1 MSGSRPSPQSLA
13 ALSWARPGAAER
25 ARRNEAWARLKA
37 EMDAAARKLLRDIV
51 KRRARALLEDPGQL
65 EMIATAL
72 SRLSPDEMILRV
84 CDIRRATR
92 SLRTRPDPLVGRVEA
107 HNLNAA
113 ELAAR
118 FLGRRDVLSREALR
132 REAA

>member
-1 MSGSRPSPQSLA
+1 VSGARPGPQSLA
-13 ALSWARPGAAER
+13 GLSWARPGAAER
-25 ARRNEAWARLKA
+25 ARRNEAWARLKD

-65 EMIATAL
+65 EMIATGL
-72 SRLSPDEMILRV
+72 SGLSPGEMIVRV

-92 SLRTRPDPLVGRVEA
+92 SPRARPDPLVGRVEA

-113 ELAAR
+113 ALAAR
-118 FLGRRDVLSREALR
+118 FLRRRDSLSRRPLR